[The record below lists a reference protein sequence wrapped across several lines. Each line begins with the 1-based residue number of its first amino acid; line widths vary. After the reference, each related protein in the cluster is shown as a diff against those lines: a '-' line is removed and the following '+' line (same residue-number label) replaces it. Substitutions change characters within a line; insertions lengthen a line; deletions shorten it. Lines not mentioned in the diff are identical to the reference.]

1 MRAAVIILAIVA
13 VALGGTAWK
22 FHTDARNAREQV
34 VELRD
39 VNREI
44 GARARELAE
53 HQEAMVAEVEKR
65 LAAEDE
71 NFAELDRIRD
81 LYEELVAEL
90 EEEIRRQEVEVNR
103 LADRLSVRMVERVL
117 FRSGSAELSAAG
129 RDLLSR
135 VGRRLQANG
144 NHVIRV
150 EGHTDN
156 VPIGD
161 RLVDTY
167 PTNWEL
173 SARRAVNVVRHLQ
186 EEAGVD
192 PERLQAVGRSKYR
205 PVADNATAEG
215 RARNRRMEIHLVPPS
230 PASGVI
236 TGED

>member
-1 MRAAVIILAIVA
+1 MRAAVIILAILS
-13 VALGGTAWK
+13 VALGGAAWK
-22 FHTDARNAREQV
+22 FHTDARSARDQMA
-34 VELRD
+34 ELRD
-39 VNREI
+39 INREL
-44 GARARELAE
+44 GQRTRELAE

-65 LAAEDE
+65 LATEDE
-71 NFAELDRIRD
+71 NFADLDRIRS

-90 EEEIRRQEVEVNR
+90 EDEIQRKEVAVNR

-129 RDLLSR
+129 RDLLTR

-144 NHVIRV
+144 DHVIRV

-156 VPIGD
+156 IPIGEK
-161 RLVDTY
+161 LVDTF

-173 SARRAVNVVRHLQ
+173 SARRAVNVVRHLE

-192 PERLQAVGRSKYR
+192 PERLQAVGRAEHR

-215 RARNRRMEIHLVPPS
+215 RSRNRRMELHLVPPS
-230 PASGVI
+230 PAAGVVSGD
-236 TGED
+236 E

>member
-1 MRAAVIILAIVA
+1 MRAAVIILAILA
-13 VALGGTAWK
+13 VALGGTTWK
-22 FHTDARNAREQV
+22 FHTEARDAREQV
-34 VELRD
+34 VRLQE

-71 NFAELDRIRD
+71 NFAELDRIRS

-90 EEEIRRQEVEVNR
+90 EEEIQRKEVAVNR
-103 LADRLSVRMVERVL
+103 MADRLSVRLVERVL
-117 FRSGSAELSAAG
+117 FRSGSAELSDAG

-144 NHVIRV
+144 DYVIRV

-156 VPIGD
+156 VPIGEK
-161 RLVDTY
+161 LVDTY

-192 PERLQAVGRSKYR
+192 PERLQAVGRAEHR

-230 PASGVI
+230 PAAGVVAR
-236 TGED
+236 DD